1 MLAGRLEDTTDRF
14 RFLAAVSA
22 FAEILRQ
29 SYYARDA
36 SYGAVLQLMASN
48 STGYRA
54 RTDWREARELIGI
67 AQGLSAVEA
76 LEVLEAQELFSP
88 SAWSDGN

>member
-1 MLAGRLEDTTDRF
+1 
-14 RFLAAVSA
+14 
-22 FAEILRQ
+22 
-29 SYYARDA
+29 
-36 SYGAVLQLMASN
+36 MASN

-54 RTDWREARELIGI
+54 RTNWREARELIGI

-76 LEVLEAQELFSP
+76 LDALEAQELFSP